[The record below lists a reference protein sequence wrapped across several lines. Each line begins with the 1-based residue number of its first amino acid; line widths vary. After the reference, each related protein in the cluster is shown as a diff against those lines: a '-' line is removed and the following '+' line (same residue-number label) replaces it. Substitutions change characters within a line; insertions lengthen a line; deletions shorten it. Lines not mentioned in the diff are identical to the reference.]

1 MWEAILRV
9 MKMTEHELRQII
21 REEFMRGVPEFVLRQ
36 AADECTDR
44 VRQHVEKFVQM
55 RAQNPKHMR
64 EMLGKTNAALD
75 EMREEMYQLIEDKLF
90 SIIQQT

>member
-36 AADECTDR
+36 IASNCAKD
-44 VRQHVEKFVQM
+44 VKQQVERFIQQRAETSSRAKQM
-55 RAQNPKHMR
+55 RNKANESLYELETKIY
-64 EMLGKTNAALD
+64 E
-75 EMREEMYQLIEDKLF
+75 LIETQLVEF
-90 SIIQQT
+90 IQQA